1 MKIDKELENT
11 LHNLKNEREKTE
23 KTIQLIESFLNDQ
36 YEKKEQLN
44 KEIYIA
50 KDLLSILEIQ
60 KNTRS

>member
-1 MKIDKELENT
+1 MIVKKELETT
-11 LHNLKNEREKTE
+11 LNNLKIEKEKTE
-23 KTIQLIESFLNDQ
+23 KTIQFIQSFLNDQ